1 MPGLPDLRVP
11 TPKGWSGVS
20 AAGRLASSALRC
32 ERRKPYEG
40 PRFSRRGTVPTTSRP
55 MNDRAG
61 PPVPAL
67 DEWFLLDA
75 FLGRTAPVTSSV
87 SPVLTIAPI
96 GHARKWPADV
106 RLPDG
111 MEGPRRRWVARLPIR
126 QRAGQARGA
135 SPSGGRPKN
144 DRPDL
149 PASTAR

>member
-1 MPGLPDLRVP
+1 MIELVP
-11 TPKGWSGVS
+11 
-20 AAGRLASSALRC
+20 R
-32 ERRKPYEG
+32 
-40 PRFSRRGTVPTTSRP
+40 SRRSTR
-55 MNDRAG
+55 
-61 PPVPAL
+61 
-67 DEWFLLDA
+67 WFLLDA

>member
-87 SPVLTIAPI
+87 SPVVTIAPI

-106 RLPDG
+106 RFPDAVG
-111 MEGPRRRWVARLPIR
+111 WHAYRFGNAQGGPRRIALRWPPQGV
-126 QRAGQARGA
+126 
-135 SPSGGRPKN
+135 SN
-144 DRPDL
+144 DRSDL